1 MLSFHKEN
9 NDLLNNKC
17 QVTLKKTMVEY
28 LVINNIFVS
37 DLYMDDIANM
47 KYQLHHLHLE
57 QSLTKQIND
66 LNLRHLC

>member
-9 NDLLNNKC
+9 NDLLKNKC

-47 KYQLHHLHLE
+47 KCKLHYLHLE
-57 QSLTKQIND
+57 KYFIQQRHDQNF
-66 LNLRHLC
+66 RHLC

>member
-1 MLSFHKEN
+1 MLSFHREN

-57 QSLTKQIND
+57 QSLIKQIND